1 MPTSFHHGWPK
12 TTWPMWQLC
21 AAMMSLVGYLLKDL
35 DFFNLFAENSQILL
49 IISVIPNLLT
59 FIYLVALVSKQPT
72 QLIVQLNS
80 SLRHIICHTWLIKP
94 SHLKCQLE
102 ILMNSNGEF
111 VKCLRFFFYFK
122 LNKFCLKVAHY
133 QKIIHFYSNLQKKVS
148 NQGSDFLKKGY
159 L

>member
-1 MPTSFHHGWPK
+1 MCQNDELSST
-12 TTWPMWQLC
+12 
-21 AAMMSLVGYLLKDL
+21 MSCFGFLLEDSE
-35 DFFNLFAENSQILL
+35 LFILSAENSQILFK
-49 IISVIPNLLT
+49 IPVIPNLLT

-94 SHLKCQLE
+94 SHLECRLE